1 MNPVIE
7 RFEMA
12 NGSLRRNG
20 LPVLLPKGL
29 VFRAL
34 LRAGWKG
41 TDGTLPEG
49 VARHLVEEGP
59 FHMLFQESRGN
70 GKVA

>member
-1 MNPVIE
+1 MNAMTQ
-7 RFEMA
+7 RFEVA
-12 NGSLRRNG
+12 GGTLSRDG
-20 LPVLLPKGL
+20 QPVVLPKGL

-41 TDGTLPEG
+41 TDGSLPEE

-59 FHMLFQESRGN
+59 FHMLFQESRAN